1 MANYTI
7 TYADSAQGFPSF
19 YSYYPDWMIG
29 MNNYFYTFK
38 GGNLYRHNVNST
50 RNTFYYDWNQ
60 RLTPANDG
68 FTPTKLTSVFNQSP
82 LENKLFKTLNLEGDD
97 SWAAT
102 MVTDLQNS
110 GNVSKEWFE
119 KKESSWYAFVRNSGD
134 NPATVEQYS
143 LRSMNGLGT
152 SLNVSGT
159 PGATV
164 IDFPISPL
172 VTLTGSLSVGD
183 FFYFVTGAIGGTPF
197 FAGQVDAINVDLP
210 RGINQVVI
218 NTIYPLPPAS
228 PTTTPIPSTTE
239 YFMFLKDAVAESHGV
254 LGHYC
259 IFDIE
264 NNNREEIN
272 LFAVESEVMKSYP

>member
-50 RNTFYYDWNQ
+50 RNTFYFDWNQ
-60 RLTPANDG
+60 RLAVPNDG

-97 SWAAT
+97 SWSAT

-110 GNVSKEWFE
+110 GSIAKEWFE
-119 KKESSWYAFVRNSGD
+119 KKESSWYAFVRNSGS

-152 SLNVSGT
+152 STNIT
-159 PGATV
+159 PSVFPTPPTAALT
-164 IDFPISPL
+164 IEFPISPL
-172 VTLTGSLSVGD
+172 VTLKGILSVGD
-183 FFYFVTGAIGGTPF
+183 FFYFVTGSAPF
-197 FAGQVDAINVDLP
+197 YAGIVTAVNVDLP
-210 RGINQVVI
+210 RGINEVVI
-218 NTIYPLPPAS
+218 DTTD
-228 PTTTPIPSTTE
+228 PTVTPIPSATE
-239 YFMFLKDAVAESHGV
+239 YFMFLKDSIAESHGV

-264 NNNREEIN
+264 NNNTEEIN
-272 LFAVESEVMKSYP
+272 LFAVESDIMKSYP